1 MSQEPE
7 VADAHEARWQHVQKE
22 AAQKLVDGQ
31 ARQTLLV
38 FVCRVAPPE
47 GNDAI
52 GECHEAVVG
61 DGNAMGVSAEIVQD
75 MLSAAKR
82 PLGVN
87 HPIGAE
93 QGTEARSERFWR
105 LQPGQCSGKS
115 EFAVAVELAK
125 TGDKL
130 AAEHSAED
138 LDREEE
144 MRRRADPAGVIGSQT
159 AGRNDTVN
167 MWMMEE
173 LLVPGMEHAEE
184 TDFRAEVARIASDG

>member
-1 MSQEPE
+1 
-7 VADAHEARWQHVQKE
+7 
-22 AAQKLVDGQ
+22 
-31 ARQTLLV
+31 
-38 FVCRVAPPE
+38 
-47 GNDAI
+47 
-52 GECHEAVVG
+52 
-61 DGNAMGVSAEIVQD
+61 
-75 MLSAAKR
+75 
-82 PLGVN
+82 
-87 HPIGAE
+87 
-93 QGTEARSERFWR
+93 
-105 LQPGQCSGKS
+105 
-115 EFAVAVELAK
+115 VELAK